1 MVKVIKCICPV
12 YIVKVDWLGIKIKA
26 IGGQTAEARRIKI
39 LKAVEQ
45 KPQSQRVKQNETAKD
60 CVPDEGTR

>member
-26 IGGQTAEARRIKI
+26 IGAQTAEARRIKI
-39 LKAVEQ
+39 LQPVER
-45 KPQSQRVKQNETAKD
+45 KPHSHKD
-60 CVPDEGTR
+60 